1 MPRIQVYVPEK
12 LKAAMDVVEK
22 HRPNWSAVAQQAF
35 EAEAARL
42 LKAYG
47 NGRKGKTKVK

>member
-1 MPRIQVYVPEK
+1 MRFHPVIFE
-12 LKAAMDVVEK
+12 
-22 HRPNWSAVAQQAF
+22 AF